1 MGKEGVASSF
11 VGFRLGYGGRRPSLR
26 HSGEDSARHSGGGRN
41 PAPSSSSRLPVTVIP
56 AKAGIHLLLLCFDR
70 FGFLLK
76 HIRVFFRPPS
86 WRPGH
91 FSLLAQRE
99 VTKRKGTPAV
109 AVAGLLPGDCVRTL
123 RGSLTAHPCAGSELG
138 AIHRAAPFGAFSFA
152 PSPRPRGTPEEQR
165 SGPPVRRSGR
175 VAALAKPSVI
185 PAKAGIQLRSAS
197 SLDLGARVGR
207 RRADGRGPRES
218 AGEREGSR
226 SFRSRTWMSCQRNPG
241 RP

>member
-1 MGKEGVASSF
+1 MGEEGVASSF

-41 PAPSSSSRLPVTVIP
+41 PAPSAVIP

-76 HIRVFFRPPS
+76 HVPVFFHSPS
-86 WRPGH
+86 RRAGH

-109 AVAGLLPGDCVRTL
+109 AVAGHRARRLREDATGFADGTSVCRQRTRRDPSRRPL
-123 RGSLTAHPCAGSELG
+123 RG
-138 AIHRAAPFGAFSFA
+138 FSSA
-152 PSPRPRGTPEEQR
+152 PSPRPRGTPVEQR

-175 VAALAKPSVI
+175 LAALAMKTRHS
-185 PAKAGIQLRSAS
+185 
-197 SLDLGARVGR
+197 
-207 RRADGRGPRES
+207 
-218 AGEREGSR
+218 GEG
-226 SFRSRTWMSCQRNPG
+226 RNPAS
-241 RP
+241 RFSFVS

>member
-1 MGKEGVASSF
+1 MEKPGESRAFSF
-11 VGFRLGYGGRRPSLR
+11 GLLPAIGRNPHARRP
-26 HSGEDSARHSGGGRN
+26 GGGRN
-41 PAPSSSSRLPVTVIP
+41 PPVTVIP
-56 AKAGIHLLLLCFDR
+56 AEAGIHVTVIPAEAGIHLLLLCSDR

-86 WRPGH
+86 WRTGH

-123 RGSLTAHPCAGSELG
+123 RGSLTARPCAGSELG
-138 AIHRAAPFGAFSFA
+138 AIPRADPSGFSFA
-152 PSPRPRGTPEEQR
+152 PSPRPRGTPRSKEADLLSAEAGASLR
-165 SGPPVRRSGR
+165 SLRKTRHSGEGRNPAPRLWLRLLISGPCGTAKGGRKRPARR
-175 VAALAKPSVI
+175 
-185 PAKAGIQLRSAS
+185 
-197 SLDLGARVGR
+197 
-207 RRADGRGPRES
+207 